1 MKLAAK
7 LRRPVSVHCVN
18 QHGVFVSVLKE
29 LLEETTT
36 DKFPT
41 AIAMHSFTGT
51 AHHVKELL
59 TLEKQI
65 SPDKPLFYF
74 GFSHAVNFAM
84 CTSEK
89 SRRKGKEAVSTV
101 PTDRLL
107 VESDVHATSD
117 VLGGTAGAISYVSW
131 ATQIGITDIVEL
143 TTRNGLA
150 FLTSFPA
157 QSETSK

>member
-18 QHGVFVSVLKE
+18 QHGVFVAVVKE
-29 LLEETTT
+29 LLEEG

-65 SPDKPLFYF
+65 TLDRPLFYF

-89 SRRKGKEAVSTV
+89 SRRKGREAVLAV
-101 PTDRLL
+101 PKDRLL
-107 VESDVHATSD
+107 VESDVHASSD
-117 VLGGTAGAISYVSW
+117 LLGGTAGAISYVAHS
-131 ATQIGITDIVEL
+131 TKIDIIDIAKL